1 MKNKDQ
7 ILLENIYD
15 RLGPNDYNSFV
26 SDEGDKLNVI
36 IKNFL
41 KEYIAQAL
49 KNDAV
54 LTYFKNNKGLTVNN
68 DNDHKY
74 QAIQDLLV
82 DLQKNS
88 NVKTGTSDIVSM
100 AKEIVKNEE
109 EEAQYQYEEDEAE
122 RYERFRDS
130 YS

>member
-1 MKNKDQ
+1 MKSKDQ

-54 LTYFKNNKGLTVNN
+54 LTYFKNNKGLTVDS

-74 QAIQDLLV
+74 MAIQDLLV

-100 AKEIVKNEE
+100 AREIVKNKEE
-109 EEAQYQYEEDEAE
+109 EVQYQ
-122 RYERFRDS
+122 
-130 YS
+130 